1 MADPAN
7 TVGAVGVRTPGTPGD
22 VPERLRRRYF
32 TEERA
37 REHRF
42 YVDAQVKTPVFLDRG
57 RKLIAPRSDPNAV
70 RDMVAIAQHRGW
82 SLIEVRGT
90 PGFRREAWLAGRTP
104 DLEVRGYQPTQRD
117 LQELD
122 RRREGHTRLDARLK
136 DLERGVAAGGSHR
149 GAADRLKVIE
159 AVVKSRVVEPAA
171 QDRVLHRA
179 RERVADLLE
188 RGGRFDAPKH
198 TVRTHQTNIKERFHP
213 R

>member
-7 TVGAVGVRTPGTPGD
+7 TVGAVGARTPGALGD

-70 RDMVAIAQHRGW
+70 RDIVAIAQHRGW
-82 SLIEVRGT
+82 SLIEVRGS
-90 PGFRREAWLAGRTP
+90 PGFRREAWLAGRSL

-122 RRREGHTRLDARLK
+122 RRREGHARLDARLAE
-136 DLERGVAAGGSHR
+136 LERGVAAGGSHR
-149 GAADRLKVIE
+149 GGAADRLKTVE
-159 AVVKSRVVEPAA
+159 AVVKSRIVEPAA
-171 QDRVLHRA
+171 QDRILRRA
-179 RERVADLLE
+179 RERVAALLDRGVRFEPPRE
-188 RGGRFDAPKH
+188 RAGHRDRQH
-198 TVRTHQTNIKERFHP
+198 SH
-213 R
+213 

>member
-1 MADPAN
+1 MADPSN
-7 TVGAVGVRTPGTPGD
+7 SVGAVGARIPGTPGD
-22 VPERLRRRYF
+22 VPERLARRYF
-32 TEERA
+32 TEARA

-42 YVDAQVKTPVFLDRG
+42 YLDAQVKTPVFVDRG
-57 RKLIAPRSDPNAV
+57 RRLIAPRSDPNAV

-82 SLIEVRGT
+82 SLVEVRGT
-90 PGFRREAWLAGRTP
+90 PGFRREAWLAGRTL

-136 DLERGVAAGGSHR
+136 ELERGVAAGGSHR
-149 GAADRLKVIE
+149 GAAERLKVVE
-159 AVVKSRVVEPAA
+159 AVVKSRIAEPAT

-179 RERVADLLE
+179 RERVAELLE
-188 RGGRFDAPKH
+188 RGERFDVPQRPPARDLKL
-198 TVRTHQTNIKERFHP
+198 KERHHT